1 MRLEA
6 VGDSIRN
13 RVSGST
19 ALALWTYDRI
29 EGLQAC
35 PKSPPGER
43 YVTSSVRSVNVDN
56 VKRLVE
62 AVRIAD
68 GFDMEKILR
77 AASDIGG
84 YAPETNPRYEP
95 GDWKEAS
102 DDIERFEW
110 VARWLGLKEP
120 EAEILFNLNGQPY
133 TPCDITREHLLAVLE
148 AICESAPV
156 DRDSW
161 VRNDPERNR

>member
-1 MRLEA
+1 MVA
-6 VGDSIRN
+6 
-13 RVSGST
+13 
-19 ALALWTYDRI
+19 
-29 EGLQAC
+29 
-35 PKSPPGER
+35 
-43 YVTSSVRSVNVDN
+43 SVRSVNVDN

-62 AVRIAD
+62 AVRIGD

-95 GDWKEAS
+95 DGRAGES

-120 EAEILFNLNGQPY
+120 EVEILFNLSGQPY
-133 TPCDITREHLLAVLE
+133 SLSDITREHLLAVLE
-148 AICESAPV
+148 AICEGEPV
-156 DRDSW
+156 DRDIW
-161 VRNDPERNR
+161 ARNDPERNR

>member
-1 MRLEA
+1 M
-6 VGDSIRN
+6 
-13 RVSGST
+13 
-19 ALALWTYDRI
+19 
-29 EGLQAC
+29 
-35 PKSPPGER
+35 K
-43 YVTSSVRSVNVDN
+43 SVNVDN

-62 AVRIAD
+62 AVRIGD

-95 GDWKEAS
+95 DGRKEAS

-120 EAEILFNLNGQPY
+120 EAEVLFNPDGQPY
-133 TPCDITREHLLAVLE
+133 TLSDITREHLLAVLK
-148 AICESAPV
+148 AICGGEPV
-156 DRDSW
+156 DRNIW
-161 VRNDPERNR
+161 VRNDPERTR